1 MEETPSSPRQAASGL
16 RLRNDAV
23 GDAKVEQPDRRQA
36 AHLRLIKLK
45 AVTDARTCLRA
56 SEQAST
62 RMDEPLPGLSSAEAR
77 ARQDEF
83 GRNEIE
89 SRDAHG
95 LWQTLRN
102 IASEPMFD
110 LLLLAAGIYL
120 AIGNLAEG
128 LLLALFALVTVGL
141 VVFQERRS
149 ERALDAL
156 RELAAPQ
163 ARVIRDEQVQRIAAI
178 DLVPGDRVLV
188 AEGERVPA
196 DVVLGEATG
205 LSVDESLLTG
215 EAVPVRKRAAQADET
230 SPSAVPG
237 GDDQPFAYASTLV
250 VAGHGVG
257 TVTHIGRATRVG
269 GIGRAITSIAP
280 SATSL
285 ERRLRW
291 LVRAFGIAAAGVS
304 GFLLLWY
311 GAHSDQW
318 VQGLLAGLA
327 LAMAMLPE
335 EFQWCS
341 RSSWRSVRGG
351 SRASRCWR
359 AGRRSSRPSVRRPSS
374 ASTRP
379 AR

>member
-1 MEETPSSPRQAASGL
+1 
-16 RLRNDAV
+16 LRNDAV

-45 AVTDARTCLRA
+45 AVTDARTSLRA

-163 ARVIRDEQVQRIAAI
+163 ARVIRDGQVQRIAAI
-178 DLVPGDRVLV
+178 SCP
-188 AEGERVPA
+188 
-196 DVVLGEATG
+196 ATG
-205 LSVDESLLTG
+205 SWS
-215 EAVPVRKRAAQADET
+215 RKAN
-230 SPSAVPG
+230 
-237 GDDQPFAYASTLV
+237 
-250 VAGHGVG
+250 
-257 TVTHIGRATRVG
+257 
-269 GIGRAITSIAP
+269 
-280 SATSL
+280 
-285 ERRLRW
+285 
-291 LVRAFGIAAAGVS
+291 
-304 GFLLLWY
+304 
-311 GAHSDQW
+311 
-318 VQGLLAGLA
+318 
-327 LAMAMLPE
+327 
-335 EFQWCS
+335 
-341 RSSWRSVRGG
+341 
-351 SRASRCWR
+351 ASRPMSC
-359 AGRRSSRPSVRRPSS
+359 S
-374 ASTRP
+374 AKRP
-379 AR
+379 A